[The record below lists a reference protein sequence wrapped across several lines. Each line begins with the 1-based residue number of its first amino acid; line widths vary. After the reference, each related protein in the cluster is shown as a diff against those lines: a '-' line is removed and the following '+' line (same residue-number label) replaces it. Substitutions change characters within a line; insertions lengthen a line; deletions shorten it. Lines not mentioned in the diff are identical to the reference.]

1 MTGGAHAPPFHIS
14 RSRQES
20 LYAMK
25 ISLTV
30 CALVLILLP
39 FSGFSAPIPVP
50 VTSIVA
56 VVNDDIITSWEVNQ
70 AMQPLIR
77 EAEKKAP
84 LSDEARREL
93 RANVIAMLI
102 DKKLAEQKI
111 KELNI
116 KVTDDELRQSIEDVK
131 KQNKLTQ
138 EALVAALA
146 AQGITYEQYRSQLR
160 DQLERLRLVSQEVKS
175 KIQVSEQ
182 EMMDYYW
189 ANKSLFTE
197 DESFR
202 ARHIFIKIPKN
213 ATDEQLNA
221 LNAKVEAI
229 WKETQGPADFAALAG
244 KYTEDATAKDGGS
257 LGVFKKGDMQGEFVL
272 VLEQL
277 NPGEVSGVIKTPS
290 GFHIVKLEERIPG
303 RVKSFE
309 EVKSDIEER
318 LYKKKSDERFN
329 QWLAEMKM
337 EATIEIR
344 P

>member
-1 MTGGAHAPPFHIS
+1 MMT
-14 RSRQES
+14 
-20 LYAMK
+20 
-25 ISLTV
+25 
-30 CALVLILLP
+30 LLP
-39 FSGFSAPIPVP
+39 FSLCAAPLPVP
-50 VTSIVA
+50 LTSIVA

-70 AMQPLIR
+70 AMQPLVR

-84 LSDEARREL
+84 LTDAARREL
-93 RANVIAMLI
+93 RSNVITGLI

-116 KVTDDELRQSIEDVK
+116 KVSDDELRQSIEDVK
-131 KQNKLTQ
+131 KQNNLTQ

-146 AQGITYEQYRSQLR
+146 TQGLTYEQYKSQLR

-175 KIQVSEQ
+175 KIQVGDQ
-182 EMMDYYW
+182 EMRDYYE
-189 ANKSLFTE
+189 ANKSLYTE
-197 DESFR
+197 EESYR
-202 ARHIFIKIPKN
+202 ARHIYIKIPKN
-213 ATDEQLNA
+213 ATDEQLDA
-221 LNAKVEAI
+221 LTARVEAI
-229 WKETQGPADFAALAG
+229 LKETQGPVDFAVLAS

-257 LGVFKKGDMQGEFVL
+257 LGVFKMGDMQGEFVQL
-272 VLEQL
+272 LERL
-277 NPGEVSGVIKTPS
+277 KPGDVSGIIKTPS

-309 EVKSDIEER
+309 EVKPDIEER

-329 QWLAEMKM
+329 QWLVEMKK

>member
-1 MTGGAHAPPFHIS
+1 MIS
-14 RSRQES
+14 RT
-20 LYAMK
+20 L
-25 ISLTV
+25 
-30 CALVLILLP
+30 CFLLMTLFP
-39 FSGFSAPIPVP
+39 LSATAAPLPTP
-50 VTSIVA
+50 VTGIVA
-56 VVNDDIITSWEVNQ
+56 IVNDDIITSWEVSQ
-70 AMQPLIR
+70 AMQPVIK
-77 EAEKKAP
+77 EAEKKEP
-84 LSDEARREL
+84 LTDAARNEL
-93 RANVIAMLI
+93 RSNVIKGLI

-116 KVTDDELRQSIEDVK
+116 KVSDEDLRQSIEDVK
-131 KQNKLTQ
+131 KQNNLTQ

-146 AQGITYEQYRSQLR
+146 SQGLTYEQYKSQLR

-213 ATDEQLNA
+213 ATDKELDAINA
-221 LNAKVEAI
+221 RVETI
-229 WKETQGPADFAALAG
+229 WKEAQGPADFAVVAG

-257 LGVFKKGDMQGEFVL
+257 LGVFKKGDMQGEFV
-272 VLEQL
+272 QL
-277 NPGEVSGVIKTPS
+277 LDRLQPGEVSGIIRTPS
-290 GFHIVKLEERIPG
+290 GFHIVKLEQRIPG
-303 RVKSFE
+303 RIKTFE
-309 EVKSDIEER
+309 EVKPEIEDR
-318 LYKKKSDERFN
+318 LYKKKSEERFN
-329 QWLAEMKM
+329 QWLIELKK

>member
-1 MTGGAHAPPFHIS
+1 
-14 RSRQES
+14 
-20 LYAMK
+20 MK
-25 ISLTV
+25 ISLSV
-30 CALVLILLP
+30 CALLILLP
-39 FSGFSAPIPVP
+39 LSVFPAPLPVP

-70 AMQPLIR
+70 AMQPIIR

-84 LSDEARREL
+84 LTDEARREL
-93 RANVIAMLI
+93 RTNVITGLI
-102 DKKLAEQKI
+102 DKKLSEQKI

-116 KVTDDELRQSIEDVK
+116 KVSDDELRQSIEDVK
-131 KQNKLTQ
+131 RQNKLTQ

-146 AQGITYEQYRSQLR
+146 SQGLTYEQYKSQLR

-175 KIQVSEQ
+175 KIQVGEH
-182 EMMDYYW
+182 EMREYYE

-202 ARHIFIKIPKN
+202 ARHIFIKIPKD
-213 ATDEQLNA
+213 ASAEQLEA
-221 LNAKVEAI
+221 LNVKVDAI
-229 WKETQGPADFAALAG
+229 WKETQGPADFAALAT

-272 VLEQL
+272 LLERL
-277 NPGEVSGVIKTPS
+277 KPGDVSGVIRTPA
-290 GFHIVKLEERIPG
+290 GFHIVKLEEKIPG
-303 RVKSFE
+303 RVKSFD
-309 EVKSDIEER
+309 EVKFEIEER

-329 QWLAEMKM
+329 QWLAEMKK